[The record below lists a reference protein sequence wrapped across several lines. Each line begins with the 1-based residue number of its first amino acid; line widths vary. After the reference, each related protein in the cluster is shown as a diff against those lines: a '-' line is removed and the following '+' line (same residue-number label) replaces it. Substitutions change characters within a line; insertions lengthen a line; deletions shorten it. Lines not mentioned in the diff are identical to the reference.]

1 MDGMYYG
8 VLLDKAVHITQ
19 TRRTRDHACH
29 PSTWEVGTG
38 GSEAGHLQLHSEC
51 KASLSY
57 MRVRK
62 KRGGKKKKRRK
73 NKPRLSSNL

>member
-1 MDGMYYG
+1 MYYG

-38 GSEAGHLQLHSEC
+38 GSEAGHLQLHSEY

-62 KRGGKKKKRRK
+62 KRGGKKKEKK
-73 NKPRLSSNL
+73 KEQTSPIQ